1 MFDEM
6 KRKIIFFQESMAG
19 KPLTKN
25 EGDTTDLGLKKVPY
39 CQNLSKIAKDG
50 KLDRAYMVLTSEFK
64 LDLAEMKKDVYV
76 ADLVLHK
83 VLQGESASIERIK
96 RGTMQYK
103 IEGKETSYEPCNVFW
118 CDRYQSE
125 LQKIKEAKEKAA
137 FEEAKK
143 KDPTKKDQ
151 TKPRRQFE
159 SELMPRC
166 ENCIWCATQHIKDNY
181 IAVRKAN
188 TKTDDEEAQKMGWL
202 LRELFIENGVN
213 YMMNPKPKIEE
224 EQKQSK

>member
-6 KRKIIFFQESMAG
+6 KRKIIFFDESMAG

-96 RGTMQYK
+96 RGTMEYK
-103 IEGKETSYEPCNVFW
+103 IENKGGSNEPCNVFW
-118 CDRYQSE
+118 CDRY
-125 LQKIKEAKEKAA
+125 
-137 FEEAKK
+137 
-143 KDPTKKDQ
+143 
-151 TKPRRQFE
+151 
-159 SELMPRC
+159 
-166 ENCIWCATQHIKDNY
+166 
-181 IAVRKAN
+181 
-188 TKTDDEEAQKMGWL
+188 
-202 LRELFIENGVN
+202 
-213 YMMNPKPKIEE
+213 
-224 EQKQSK
+224 

>member
-25 EGDTTDLGLKKVPY
+25 EGDSLDLKLDEVKY
-39 CQNLSKIAKDG
+39 CQNLSKIATSG
-50 KLDRAYMVLTSEFK
+50 KLDRAYMVLTSELK

-83 VLQGESASIERIK
+83 VLQGESANIERIK
-96 RGTMQYK
+96 RGTMKYK
-103 IEGKETSYEPCNVFW
+103 IEGKAEDFYEPCNVFW
-118 CDRYQSE
+118 CDRKQSD
-125 LQKIKEAKEKAA
+125 LQKVKEAEEKAA
-137 FEEAKK
+137 FEKAKA
-143 KDPTKKDQ
+143 KDPNKKDQ

-159 SELMPRC
+159 SVLMPRC

-188 TKTDDEEAQKMGWL
+188 KITDDEDAQKMGWL

-213 YMMNPKPKIEE
+213 YMSPKIEE